1 MGIKAAGGIKYH
13 EQAISWLML
22 VKNQLGNNWLKAS
35 LFRIGA
41 SSLLEDV
48 IKRLIVVLEKIKWLK

>member
-1 MGIKAAGGIKYH
+1 MGIKAAGGIKFN
-13 EQAISWLML
+13 EQALGWLIL
-22 VKNQLGNNWLKAS
+22 VKNQLGNEWIKAS

-48 IKRLIVVLEKIKWLK
+48 VKRLSKVLKKFQ

>member
-1 MGIKAAGGIKYH
+1 MGIKPAGGIKFN
-13 EQAISWLML
+13 EQALAWLML
-22 VKNQLGNNWLKAS
+22 VKNQLGDDWLQAS

-48 IKRLIVVLEKIKWLK
+48 VKRLSVVLKKISMIQ